1 MNYLEQLINALNNI
15 SVTQYADITNEKGYD
30 SGIAQITALLS
41 NSKAKQETLF
51 FCGNGGSAGIAIHM
65 ESDFLKNGGFL
76 VSGMFNA
83 STLTCLGNDLGF
95 EYIFSA
101 QLKQKATSTSCLI
114 AISSSGE
121 SQNIINAVRSVREK
135 GGRIITFSGFEADNS
150 LRMLGD
156 INLYV
161 PVKEYGIVE
170 SVHNLVLQQIVDF
183 FVQRDGVA
191 LNLSNR

>member
-1 MNYLEQLINALNNI
+1 MNYLDQFTNALNGI
-15 SVTQYADITNEKGYD
+15 SVTPFADITSRKSYV
-30 SGIAQITALLS
+30 SGFAQITELLS
-41 NSKAKQETLF
+41 DKKDKKGTLF

-101 QLKQKATSTSCLI
+101 QLNQKAKDTSCLI

-121 SQNIINAVRSVREK
+121 SKNIINAVQTVREK
-135 GGRIITFSGFEADNS
+135 RGTVITFSGFEANNR
-150 LRMLGD
+150 LRRLGD

-161 PVKEYGIVE
+161 PINEYGIVE

-191 LNLSNR
+191 LSVPY